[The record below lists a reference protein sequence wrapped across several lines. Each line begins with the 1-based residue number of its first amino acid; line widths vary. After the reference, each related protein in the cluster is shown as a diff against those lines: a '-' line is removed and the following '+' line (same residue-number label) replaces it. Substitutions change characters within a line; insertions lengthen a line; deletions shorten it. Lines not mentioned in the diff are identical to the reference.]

1 MKRLAQNRPALVAAI
16 VAIVALVGGIA
27 IFSSRA
33 PTTASGVDIAAPST
47 PPTLRTGTTMAE
59 SASTAIG
66 ARGGTTATDVPVSPV
81 TPPSAL
87 APNPPITPPGPTV
100 VVPPGDTPITVPA
113 QVNVSGNNGARD
125 GTPVVVRVQAD
136 AGSKLYGIEAR
147 LCRAGA
153 TFTFDADFLPT
164 AAGNC
169 IARPLS
175 SGSDAKVEVPVPA
188 PNQSGEL
195 TFRVGVGTDAF
206 NDREGALVNITC
218 GPGNPCQV
226 VVKVQYPNGFGFKT
240 YPVTYG

>member
-1 MKRLAQNRPALVAAI
+1 M
-16 VAIVALVGGIA
+16 VAIVVMIGGIA
-27 IFSSRA
+27 IFSARS
-33 PTTASGVDIAAPST
+33 PTSSTAGAGGTSSLSPS
-47 PPTLRTGTTMAE
+47 LGTGTTVAGPVATTIG
-59 SASTAIG
+59 SDATGNTVASDAPASTDA
-66 ARGGTTATDVPVSPV
+66 P
-81 TPPSAL
+81 PPSAL
-87 APNPPITPPGPTV
+87 VPNPRVTPPGPTV
-100 VVPPGDTPITVPA
+100 VVPPGDAPAPPIPA
-113 QVNVSGNNGARD
+113 QVNVTGNSGARD

-136 AGSKLYGIEAR
+136 GGSKLYGIEAR

-153 TFTFDADFLPT
+153 TFVFDADFLPT
-164 AAGNC
+164 ATGNC

-175 SGSDAKVEVPVPA
+175 AGSDAKVEVPVPA

-206 NDREGALVNITC
+206 PDREGNVVNITC